1 MKKTLFLLLTIV
13 LSSHLLY
20 GIDFVADGLA
30 YKINPDGESVTVT
43 YHTHDEFSEYNYYDL
58 TTVSIPDTVIKY
70 DNRYIVTGIDDET
83 FQDCRLLTSV
93 SLPASLKKIGDNAFR
108 GCTSLETLHLP
119 PSLNYLS
126 PTAFYRCSSLNS
138 ITVDDN
144 NTTYDS
150 REGCNAVI
158 ETTTNT
164 LVLGCSSTVI
174 PDGVTEIGQNAFVG
188 SNIASIHIPSSV
200 TRMGEDAF
208 DDCPH
213 LASVHIDDIA
223 SWCSIDFAN
232 EKATP
237 LYPRYVKVTTMY
249 NPHDP
254 SDPYAY
260 HFYDTYIKRMHL
272 YVKEQEIID
281 LVIPDGITEIKPY
294 AFGNCSFLQ
303 SVYIPSSVES
313 IGKDAFCCLERVKKI
328 HIGDLASWCMID
340 FATMGSNPLY
350 GLYYRYETWRKETGW
365 TGVEYDG
372 TVIIDEYTNK
382 DLYLQ
387 GEKITDLIIPEGV
400 TQVKPY
406 AFVTNS
412 GFNSVVIPRSVTSI
426 GTNAFLALIMY
437 TYWGGAEYYSGGIKE
452 LVWSAKSC
460 NSTGNMF
467 TESIESLIIGN
478 EVETLPQNLVG
489 GSKITSLSL
498 PSSVRQIGDNAFQ
511 NCTELRSIYAQP
523 NVAPSCL
530 GDPFRYLQKGN
541 IALHTTSDAM
551 VSYFNAP
558 VWKGFYNLQGDLIAA
573 TQLTLDKTTAN
584 VKRQSTLQLQATL
597 TPSNASTPV
606 TWRSSDPSIATVNDV
621 GQVTGV
627 KDGET
632 DIIATCF
639 NLRAVCH
646 VVVAD
651 QLIVVTLNKHQ
662 LEMNPNEIATLIPS
676 ISGGTATLVATSNNE
691 QVAMA
696 RISGNLIQVLA
707 ISPGEAVIT
716 VKTASGVCQPDSCK
730 VIVKGNDALPGD
742 VNNDGVVDIAD
753 VNMVINMMLG
763 KTDPTATGDV
773 NGDGQ
778 VDISDVNAVINSM
791 LGKENT
797 ETVETIETVTVNG
810 VTFKMVNVKGGTFTM
825 GATEEQLDE
834 AKPNEFPAHEVT
846 LSDFSIGQTEVTQE
860 LWQAVMGNNPSYISG
875 DPQLPVEHVSWE
887 DCKTF
892 ILALS
897 ELTGQDFRLPTE
909 AEWEYAARGGS
920 KSHGY
925 KYAGGNTPDEIMWYN
940 ANSDSTT
947 HHVATKQPN
956 ELGLYDMSGNVWEW
970 CRDWF
975 GDFTDAAQISPIGP
989 DTGEYRINR
998 GGSWYGDTSYCRVSR
1013 RNKAAQDATPI
1024 NCGLRLAK

>member
-1 MKKTLFLLLTIV
+1 MKKALSLLLTMV

-43 YHTHDEFSEYNYYDL
+43 YHTHDEYSQYNYYSL
-58 TTVSIPDTVIKY
+58 TTVSIPDTIIKY

-83 FQDCRLLTSV
+83 FQDCILLTSV
-93 SLPASLKKIGDNAFR
+93 SFPASLKKIGDNAFR
-108 GCTSLETLHLP
+108 GCTSLENLNLP

-126 PTAFYRCSSLNS
+126 PTAFNRCSSLKS

-144 NTTYDS
+144 NTMYDS

-158 ETTTNT
+158 ETTTNK
-164 LVLGCSSTVI
+164 LILGCLSTVI
-174 PDGVTEIGQNAFVG
+174 PAGVTEIGQNAFIG
-188 SNIASIHIPSSV
+188 TNIASVHIPSSV
-200 TRMGEDAF
+200 TRIGEDAF
-208 DDCPH
+208 DDCP
-213 LASVHIDDIA
+213 LLTSVHIDDIA

-237 LYPRYVKVTTMY
+237 LYPRYIKVTTIY
-249 NPHDP
+249 NPHNPD
-254 SDPYAY
+254 DPYAY
-260 HFYDTYIKRMHL
+260 HFYDTYIKEMHL
-272 YVKEQEIID
+272 YVNNQEIID
-281 LVIPDGITEIKPY
+281 LIIPDGVTTIKPY
-294 AFGNCSFLQ
+294 AFGNCSYLQ

-313 IGKDAFCCLERVKKI
+313 IGKDAFCCLKRAKTI
-328 HIGDLASWCMID
+328 YIDNLASWCNID

-350 GLYYRYETWRKETGW
+350 GLYYRYETCRKETGW
-365 TGVEYDG
+365 TGEYYTG
-372 TVIIDEYTNK
+372 TEIIDDYAIK
-382 DLYLQ
+382 DMYLQ
-387 GEKITDLIIPEGV
+387 GKKATTLNIPDGV
-400 TQVKPY
+400 TQIKPF
-406 AFVTNS
+406 AFVTHS
-412 GFNSVVIPRSVTSI
+412 GFNSVVIPSSVTSI
-426 GTNAFLALIMY
+426 GANAFMSTIWY
-437 TYWGGAEYYSGGIKE
+437 EYWGADALSGVIKE
-452 LVWSAKSC
+452 LVWNAKSC

-467 TESIESLIIGN
+467 TEGLESLTIGN
-478 EVETLPQNLVG
+478 EVETLPEKLAV
-489 GSKITSLSL
+489 GSKVTSLSL
-498 PSSVRQIGDNAFQ
+498 PASVRQIGNNAFQ
-511 NCTELRSIYAQP
+511 FCADLRDIYAQP
-523 NVAPSCL
+523 SVAPSCL
-530 GDPFRYLQKGN
+530 GDPFRDLQKN
-541 IALHTTSDAM
+541 YITLHTTSEAM
-551 VSYFNAP
+551 ASYFSAS
-558 VWKGFYNLQGDLIAA
+558 VWKEFNNLQGDLVVP

-584 VKRQSTLQLQATL
+584 VKRQSTLQLHATV
-597 TPSNASTPV
+597 TPSNASVPV
-606 TWRSSDPSIATVNDV
+606 MWRSSDPSIATVNANGLV
-621 GQVTGV
+621 SGI

-651 QLIVVTLNKHQ
+651 QLIVVTLDKHQ
-662 LEMNPNEIATLIPS
+662 LEMNPNEIATLVPS
-676 ISGGTATLVATSNNE
+676 ISGGTANLMVTSNNE
-691 QVAMA
+691 QVAIA
-696 RISGNLIQVLA
+696 RMSGNLIQVLA

-909 AEWEYAARGGS
+909 AEWEYAARGGI
-920 KSHGY
+920 KGHGY